1 MYKRQIFDRE
11 GSTHSLFSKLWEK
24 RIGAISYRKN
34 VKDRWPVS
42 EFVETEV
49 PNPAGGSSRM
59 KLAFRQT
66 KLSSKDAS
74 MPVLADLRVKRRTT
88 PRKVP
93 IASLPENERPG
104 QLLPLGKM
112 LTDTIKMIAYRA
124 ETALVA
130 LLRPHLAKEDEARAM
145 IRELFVSS
153 ADLVPDETANTLN
166 LRCLRILYILSGTL

>member
-1 MYKRQIFDRE
+1 
-11 GSTHSLFSKLWEK
+11 
-24 RIGAISYRKN
+24 
-34 VKDRWPVS
+34 
-42 EFVETEV
+42 
-49 PNPAGGSSRM
+49 
-59 KLAFRQT
+59 
-66 KLSSKDAS
+66 
-74 MPVLADLRVKRRTT
+74 
-88 PRKVP
+88 
-93 IASLPENERPG
+93 
-104 QLLPLGKM
+104 M